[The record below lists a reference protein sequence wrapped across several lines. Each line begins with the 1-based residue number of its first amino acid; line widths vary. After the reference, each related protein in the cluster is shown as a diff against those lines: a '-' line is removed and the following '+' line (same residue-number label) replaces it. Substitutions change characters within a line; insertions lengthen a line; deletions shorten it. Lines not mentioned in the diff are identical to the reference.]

1 MSVSDSVSD
10 SRSQI
15 PHSRTLTS
23 YGDGAIWV
31 ETRAHGRKV
40 WLVEVVLE
48 TLPDGRVRKTRRTA
62 ASRADALKLR
72 RELNA
77 LKAQRILKPV
87 NAESFAE
94 FALNWVRSVKAP
106 SVKEATAA
114 DYEYRIRKYL
124 VPYLGSRKVVDL
136 GPREIQEWS
145 TRLQARG
152 LGSKTINGA
161 RRVAFGIF
169 KHAVRLGILNANPV
183 AAVDSVRKSDGERS
197 QVRLCWTLREAQAA
211 LAAAELSPEMDLF
224 IHLAIYCGLRHGEL
238 LGLTWSS
245 IDRDARTVTISST
258 LRDFVSTN
266 DAGESHRIIKLT
278 QPKTAASAR
287 TLPLSAAVL
296 EGFERHKRWQLER
309 ARSAGQAWTETEF
322 VFTSSIGTPI
332 SQTNNLKAF
341 KSFLL
346 RNGLRYIR
354 IHDIRHTTAVL
365 ALEAGAS
372 LESVS
377 QAFGHRSTEITKTVY
392 APYVQALND
401 RFAETVA
408 TYLNPQA
415 LSSGRG
421 TVSP

>member
-10 SRSQI
+10 SRSQV
-15 PHSRTLTS
+15 PSSRTLTS

-31 ETRAHGRKV
+31 ETRANGRKA
-40 WLVEVVLE
+40 WLVEVVIE

-77 LKAQRILKPV
+77 LKAQRALNPV
-87 NAESFAE
+87 NPETFAE

-124 VPYLGSRKVVDL
+124 APYIGNRKVIDL
-136 GPREIQEWS
+136 GPREILEWS
-145 TRLQARG
+145 TRLQAAG

-161 RRVAFGIF
+161 RRVAFGVF
-169 KHAVRLGILNANPV
+169 KHAVRLGILNTNPV
-183 AAVDSVRKSDGERS
+183 AAVESVRKRDGERS
-197 QVRLCWTLREAQAA
+197 QVRTCWTLEEAQAA
-211 LAAAELSPEMDLF
+211 LVAATVSPEMDLF

-245 IDRDARTVTISST
+245 INLDKSTLTVSST
-258 LRDFVSTN
+258 LRDFVSI
-266 DAGESHRIIKLT
+266 DSSGGSHRVNKLT
-278 QPKTAASAR
+278 KPKSSSSER
-287 TLPLSAAVL
+287 TLPLGADVLAAV
-296 EGFERHKRWQLER
+296 GRHKAWQSGR
-309 ARSAGQAWTETEF
+309 ALQTKGQWTATEF
-322 VFTSSIGTPI
+322 VFTSSVGTPI

-341 KSFLL
+341 KRFVTQNNL
-346 RNGLRYIR
+346 RFIR

-372 LESVS
+372 LEWVS
-377 QAFGHRSTEITKTVY
+377 QAFGHRGTEITKIIY

-401 RFAETVA
+401 RFSKAITDYLA
-408 TYLNPQA
+408 T
-415 LSSGRG
+415 
-421 TVSP
+421 